1 MSYRGRG
8 RGGFHNNNNSDRNN
22 SQQFGSNQGS
32 FEVEIFGWN
41 GSTPGECI
49 AFISRKCKINVTNF
63 TVNNATGAMRGFVR
77 SETEANNLIQWSG
90 VRFAGN
96 PLKIS
101 KVNSGFANGDA
112 TNKQGQPAG
121 DNTIETLTMFLKLRY
136 NPQNSL
142 LNLSG
147 VQQDPTLSAKGYFG
161 TISTSSK
168 FFPALMKIAGDLNLN
183 VTSADLSNNNL
194 NDLTT
199 VSTLAHTFPSLQNL
213 SLLNNKFARIKT
225 FEVWRKKLNYLR
237 ELVITGN
244 PITNTNDA
252 NEALNIKLELL
263 KVFPRLVVLNG
274 EIVRNEQVLN
284 ANLSFSFKDPQP
296 MFFLDSDV
304 QGISTNFITNY
315 YNLWDSNR
323 ADLMV
328 LYQAESQF
336 SLLVDSTLPHTLD
349 NKSPPDFSY
358 YLPLSRNL
366 TRVSSAKARMSKVAK
381 GQEQIFKFFSQI
393 PGTRHDL
400 MLKPDD
406 YSMETYRLAAM
417 GAICITLH
425 GSFEETAAPVNLEH
439 VNLQSGMGRNRY
451 SYQKKL
457 KITLG
462 PKSFDRTFIV
472 IPGPNNSMIVAS
484 DLLCVRTQVDPAA
497 FKPVSAA
504 ITTPAPTPAPTP
516 VPVVAPTP
524 GIVGASQQAFNTPSP
539 TQAAPSA
546 ADLPPEVKAGLN
558 AIQQDILV
566 KVLLETKLTIQ
577 YGVMLC
583 QQSNWDYQLCIVN
596 FKNSAGSL
604 PPDAFTR

>member
-22 SQQFGSNQGS
+22 SQQFGANQGS

-49 AFISRKCKINVTNF
+49 AFISRKCKVNVTNY

-77 SETEANNLIQWSG
+77 SQAEVDSLLLWSG

-96 PLKIS
+96 PLKMS
-101 KVNSGFANGDA
+101 KVSSSGNG
-112 TNKQGQPAG
+112 NQGENA
-121 DNTIETLTMFLKLRY
+121 IETLTMFLRSRY

-147 VQQDPTLSAKGYFG
+147 VQQDPTLSEKGYFG
-161 TISTSSK
+161 SMSTTSK
-168 FFPALMKIAGDLNLN
+168 FFPALMRIAGDLNLN

-194 NDLTT
+194 SDLTT
-199 VSTLAHTFPSLQNL
+199 VSTLAQTFPTLQNL
-213 SLLNNKFARIKT
+213 SLLNNNFSRIKT
-225 FEVWRKKLNYLR
+225 FDVWKKKLNFLR
-237 ELVITGN
+237 ELVLTGN
-244 PITNTNDA
+244 PILATNDA

-284 ANLSFSFKDPQP
+284 ANLAFSFKDPQP

-304 QGISTNFITNY
+304 QNISTNFITNY

-336 SLLVDSTLPHTLD
+336 SLQVDSTLPHTLE
-349 NKSPPDFSY
+349 NKAPPDFSY

-366 TRVSSAKARMSKVAK
+366 TRISSSKARMSKIAM
-381 GQEQIFKFFSQI
+381 GQEQIFKSFSQL

-400 MLKPDD
+400 MLKPDN
-406 YSMETYRLAAM
+406 YSMESYRLAAM

-425 GSFEETAAPVNLEH
+425 GSFEETAAPANTDH
-439 VNLQSGMGRNRY
+439 VNQSGMGRSRY
-451 SYQKKL
+451 AFQKKL
-457 KITLG
+457 KIALG
-462 PKSFDRTFIV
+462 PKCFDRSFIV

-497 FKPVSAA
+497 FKPNAVAL
-504 ITTPAPTPAPTP
+504 TTPVPTPAPTP
-516 VPVVAPTP
+516 TPVVAPTP
-524 GIVGASQQAFNTPSP
+524 GNIGGPQQSFNTPSP
-539 TQAAPSA
+539 TQQTPSA
-546 ADLPPEVKAGLN
+546 ADLPPEVKASLN

-583 QQSNWDYQLCIVN
+583 QQSNWDYQQCIVN